1 MHCIKLDLTQKINGN
16 SNDSNN
22 VHFSGVRLTCSPYLA
37 ITSATDLLEP
47 MMTKCGVEIESWAL
61 KMNIFAIFAVTDSKL
76 FKSSFYQLDGE
87 ALSIPGGFVLEVYL
101 TVNPLISAALY

>member
-1 MHCIKLDLTQKINGN
+1 
-16 SNDSNN
+16 
-22 VHFSGVRLTCSPYLA
+22 
-37 ITSATDLLEP
+37 
-47 MMTKCGVEIESWAL
+47 
-61 KMNIFAIFAVTDSKL
+61 MNIFAIFAVTDSKL